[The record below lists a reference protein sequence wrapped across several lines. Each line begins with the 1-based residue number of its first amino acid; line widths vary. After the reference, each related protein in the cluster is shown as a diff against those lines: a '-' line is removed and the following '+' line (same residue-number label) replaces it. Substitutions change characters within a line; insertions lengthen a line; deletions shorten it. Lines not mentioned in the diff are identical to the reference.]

1 MTEPTTT
8 AGRRLRLIVDCDPG
22 HDDAIALFVAAA
34 HADIVGITTVAGN
47 APLSATTNNALV
59 VADLAGITAEVH
71 AGADRP
77 LVAPPRHAAHVHGHT
92 GLDGPPP
99 RQPSRVATSNDA
111 VGWLI
116 ETIRG
121 EEGLWLVPV
130 GPLTNIALALRQA
143 PDIAGRLAGMSL
155 MGGSA
160 GPGNRTATAEF
171 NVWADP
177 EAAAM
182 VFGAGV
188 RPLIMSG
195 LNLTH
200 QLFVQDA
207 FVAELRAVG
216 TPAAT
221 FCADLLGFYIGRY
234 GEMTGHRAA
243 VLHDVC
249 AVLALTH
256 GSLIATTER
265 PVAVELQGE
274 HTRGMTVVDERP
286 GTTDPTNCAVAYTID
301 RDTALAV
308 VQRAIAAA
316 PGG

>member
-1 MTEPTTT
+1 MTEP
-8 AGRRLRLIVDCDPG
+8 ANPPRLIIDCDPG

-47 APLSATTNNALV
+47 APLSATTKNALV

-71 AGADRP
+71 AGAERP
-77 LVAPPRHAAHVHGHT
+77 LVAPPRHAAHVHGAT

-99 RQPSRVATSNDA
+99 RQPSRAATSNDA

-143 PDIAGRLAGMSL
+143 PDLAGRLAGISL

-160 GPGNRTATAEF
+160 GPGNCTATAEF

-177 EAAAM
+177 EAAAV
-182 VFGAGV
+182 VFGCGV
-188 RPLIMSG
+188 RPLVMCG

-200 QLFVQDA
+200 QLFIDDA
-207 FVAELRAVG
+207 FVDDLRAITG
-216 TPAAT
+216 PAAT
-221 FCADLLGFYIGRY
+221 FCADLLSFYVDRYAAITGR
-234 GEMTGHRAA
+234 RAA

-249 AVLALTH
+249 AVL
-256 GSLIATTER
+256 GVVRPSLIETALR
-265 PVAVELQGE
+265 PVVVELQGE
-274 HTRGMTVVDERP
+274 YTRGMTVVDERP
-286 GTTDPTNCAVAYTID
+286 GTTEPANCDVGYLLDSAS
-301 RDTALAV
+301 ALAV
-308 VQRAIAAA
+308 VRDAITAA
-316 PGG
+316 PGR